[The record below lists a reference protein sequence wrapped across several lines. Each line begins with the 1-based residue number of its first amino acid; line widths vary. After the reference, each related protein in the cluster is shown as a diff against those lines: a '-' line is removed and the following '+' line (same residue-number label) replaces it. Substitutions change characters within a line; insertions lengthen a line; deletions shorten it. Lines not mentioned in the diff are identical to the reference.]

1 MKQKAKP
8 IARAEI
14 RERMEK
20 KFRAR
25 GAVAF
30 HLLVVLGAGILLLY
44 TMPELWMMRLSNTG
58 FQDSI
63 LLYGILG
70 TSGALHFI
78 RYYFR
83 HGRGRARHEQETEAR
98 IARQL
103 RQAVAEEAE
112 EQEEL
117 VRLQMTD
124 KLKNRRLVLQHL
136 VIFIGIA
143 SLFVVEHMGNMQ
155 PDQILEWAIWRDIAT
170 LFGIWGIGL
179 AAHWLRYTFTYGLSA
194 ERREARINEQVD
206 RELERERRR
215 IAAIDASASGLAH
228 IQKASETA
236 DALTLEDLEA
246 VQERAS
252 RLPTA
257 GSRVDG

>member
-8 IARAEI
+8 IARADI
-14 RERMEK
+14 RERVEQ

-44 TMPELWMMRLSNTG
+44 NLPEFWAARFSNTG
-58 FQDSI
+58 FQDHI
-63 LLYGILG
+63 LLYGILC
-70 TSGALHFI
+70 TTGALHFI

-83 HGRGRARHEQETEAR
+83 HGRGHVRHEAETEAR
-98 IARQL
+98 IERQL
-103 RQAVAEEAE
+103 RHADADEAE

-117 VRLQMTD
+117 ARLEMD
-124 KLKNRRLVLQHL
+124 AKLKNRRLVWQHL
-136 VIFIGIA
+136 SIFIGIA
-143 SLFVVEHMGNMQ
+143 SLFFVGHMGNMQ

-179 AAHWLRYTFTYGLSA
+179 AAHWLRYIFTYGLSA
-194 ERREARINEQVD
+194 ERREARIDEQVD

-215 IAAIDASASGLAH
+215 IAAIDASASRLDH
-228 IQKASETA
+228 IQEASGTA

-252 RLPTA
+252 R
-257 GSRVDG
+257 

>member
-8 IARAEI
+8 VARVEI

-44 TMPELWMMRLSNTG
+44 NLSGLWASRFSNTG
-58 FQDSI
+58 FQDST
-63 LLYGILG
+63 LLYGILW
-70 TSGALHFI
+70 TTGALHFI

-83 HGRGRARHEQETEAR
+83 HGRGRDRHEQETEAR

-103 RQAVAEEAE
+103 QQAVAEEAE

-136 VIFIGIA
+136 AIFISIA
-143 SLFVVEHMGNMQ
+143 SLFFVGHMGNMQ
-155 PDQILEWAIWRDIAT
+155 PDQILEWAIWRDVAT

-179 AAHWLRYTFTYGLSA
+179 AAHWLRYIFAYGLSA
-194 ERREARINEQVD
+194 ARREARIEAQVD

-215 IAAIDASASGLAH
+215 IAGIDARGSGLDH
-228 IQKASETA
+228 IQEAGGTA

-252 RLPTA
+252 R
-257 GSRVDG
+257 